1 MALDT
6 IFGIAASSMNSQLIR
21 MNTTASNLA
30 NASTVSGTSEGAYK
44 AKRPVFQAILEEA
57 QTNAG
62 FPVVGGV
69 KVSKIIDD
77 KTPGQQIYD
86 PGNPT
91 ADAKGYVYKSNVNE
105 MSEMVEMM
113 GAARSYQNSVEVV
126 NTARDL
132 MMRTVDMLKG

>member
-30 NASTVSGTSEGAYK
+30 NASTVASTSEGAYK